1 MAKHT
6 LLYCM
11 FLMSEFVV
19 RSTTHLL
26 KWLHTLWLLK
36 TISNSGHE
44 NYPYKWGQ
52 PDFSNF
58 EKFTFVTWSPIDH
71 ELVLK
76 WSSKGQNLKVS
87 STVISAMF
95 TFKVLEIETFFSH
108 DSTALVCLIIV
119 DILLFSIMMWP
130 MNCCF
135 TGKKYCYGS
144 MQGEYCHCDY
154 CKCKHGYGAK
164 GYGHCH

>member
-1 MAKHT
+1 MFHICLFLSKVVLRT
-6 LLYCM
+6 SYQRPKCQKTTSLLQVHKVGLCW
-11 FLMSEFVV
+11 EFRVPCKNLS
-19 RSTTHLL
+19 R
-26 KWLHTLWLLK
+26 
-36 TISNSGHE
+36 NA
-44 NYPYKWGQ
+44 
-52 PDFSNF
+52 FSY
-58 EKFTFVTWSPIDH
+58 VSCR
-71 ELVLK
+71 LRRLQ
-76 WSSKGQNLKVS
+76 SCKGQNLKVS

-95 TFKVLEIETFFSH
+95 KVTILEIETFFSH

-119 DILLFSIMMWP
+119 DILLFSIMIMMWP